1 MYVGSLIKLKY
12 FDILFLVSNL
22 GFFKPLYSLS
32 MGTYCIINNKKKYN
46 LVISLPSGKRIHFT
60 NKGYA
65 ILGRNSGVFTYK
77 QYFGKASTSL
87 NNKKIN
93 VRSVA
98 KNPVDHPNGGRTRGK
113 MCFKTP

>member
-12 FDILFLVSNL
+12 YDILFLISNL
-22 GFFKPLYSLS
+22 GLLQPLYAIS
-32 MGTYCIINNKKKYN
+32 MGTFCILNNKKKYFI
-46 LVISLPSGKRIHFT
+46 VITLPSGKKINFS

-65 ILGRNSGVFTYK
+65 ILGRNSGIFSYK

-87 NNKKIN
+87 SNKKIN

-113 MCFKTP
+113 LCFKTP